1 MNGGR
6 LAHDVR
12 SPFLHHIHCL
22 VRPLVF
28 SPNELKEGKEAYLGA
43 SLYGDEVNWSHLR
56 ASGHPWELN
65 VGGEICQYVGWGE
78 LGGDGSSSPALC
90 CGRSREGKRNKQIY

>member
-22 VRPLVF
+22 VQPLVF
-28 SPNELKEGKEAYLGA
+28 SPNELKRGKEAYLGA
-43 SLYGDEVNWSHLR
+43 SLYGDEVNRSQLR

-65 VGGEICQYVGWGE
+65 VGREICQHVGWG
-78 LGGDGSSSPALC
+78 GTAPPPQPCAAAGA
-90 CGRSREGKRNKQIY
+90 GRRKGISRSISR